1 MTVPATAPAKVRH
14 NTRNRFRELAIHCR
28 NLIPVS
34 EIVRMRRRRSQGSG
48 RRAGTGPR
56 SPLRPSIVRRSSQK
70 ARSER
75 RWSTAAFSGNGHDW
89 TTGRSRDSNV
99 GHFLGAFLERV
110 PTRRSQVSRPT
121 ASRPSPAKQAMGKTL
136 GHAQCSAATSKVMP
150 AFRRRS
156 TSTMPI
162 AEAGVWDPASLESS
176 SKAKHKALS
185 LSIFAVSP

>member
-1 MTVPATAPAKVRH
+1 MTVPAAAPAKVRH
-14 NTRNRFRELAIHCR
+14 NTGNRFRELAIHYR

-34 EIVRMRRRRSQGSG
+34 EIVRMLRRRSQGSG

-75 RWSTAAFSGNGHDW
+75 RWSTTAFSGNDHDW

-99 GHFLGAFLERV
+99 GHFWDQGAFEDHAGFNG
-110 PTRRSQVSRPT
+110 PQESGARS
-121 ASRPSPAKQAMGKTL
+121 
-136 GHAQCSAATSKVMP
+136 QCSAATSKVMP